1 MLSKW
6 FIIINPGAGN
16 WKVEKEWEAIK
27 RELKEQK
34 ISYDYKFIKR
44 KGHSKE
50 IIKEAIDKGYRK
62 FICVGGDGS
71 IHFAINALLKSGI
84 DDISS
89 IKFAV
94 IPMGTGNDLVKTY
107 NIPKNIKKNIEIIK
121 NEKTVLHDIGK
132 LKIGE
137 EVIYFGNASGIG
149 FDGYVT
155 NKVHKYKDF
164 GASAYLIG
172 AFMGLL
178 GYKRLTMRI
187 EINDTVIEDKI
198 LLLLMGIGKYI
209 GGGMQLTENVDTGDG
224 LFDISLVK
232 KVTLFDLIKNSKRIF
247 NGKAF
252 ESGLI
257 EFYKA
262 PTLKISL
269 LNTNKKCYLQADG
282 ETFEVKDSVV
292 VAKSSKKINFVVA

>member
-6 FIIINPGAGN
+6 FIIVNPGAGN
-16 WKVEKEWEAIK
+16 WKVKKEWETIK
-27 RELKEQK
+27 SELEDQK

-107 NIPKNIKKNIEIIK
+107 HIPKNIKKNVEIIK

-132 LKIGE
+132 LNIGE
-137 EVIYFGNASGIG
+137 EVIYFSNASGIG

-178 GYKRLTMRI
+178 RYRRIKMCI
-187 EINDTVIEDKI
+187 EINNTIIEDKI

-224 LFDISLVK
+224 LFDISLIK
-232 KVTLFDLIKNSKRIF
+232 KVSFLKALKNIKRIF
-247 NGKAF
+247 NGKAS

-262 PTLKISL
+262 STLKISL
-269 LNTNKKCYLQADG
+269 LDTNKKCYLQADG

-292 VAKSSKKINFVVA
+292 IAKSSKKINFVVA

>member
-16 WKVEKEWEAIK
+16 WIVKREWNKVENELIK
-27 RELKEQK
+27 QDV
-34 ISYDYKFIKR
+34 SYDYKFIER
-44 KGHSKE
+44 KGHSLE
-50 IIKEAIDKGYRK
+50 IVKEAIEKGYRK

-71 IHFAINALLKSGI
+71 IHFTINALLKSGI
-84 DDISS
+84 EDISY

-107 NIPKNIKKNIEIIK
+107 HIPKNIKKNIEIIK
-121 NEKTVLHDIGK
+121 KEKTLLHDIGK
-132 LKIGE
+132 MRIGDE
-137 EVIYFGNASGIG
+137 DIYFSNASGIG

-172 AFMGLL
+172 AFMGLSR
-178 GYKRLTMRI
+178 YRRIKMRI
-187 EINDTVIEDKI
+187 EINDTIIEGKI

-209 GGGMQLTENVDTGDG
+209 GGGMQLTENVDTNDG
-224 LFDISLVK
+224 LFDISLIK
-232 KVTLFDLIKNSKRIF
+232 KVSFLKALKNIKRIF
-247 NGKAF
+247 NGKAS

-262 PTLKISL
+262 STVKITLL
-269 LNTNKKCYLQADG
+269 DTRKKCYLQADG
-282 ETFEVKDSVV
+282 ETFEVKNSVV
-292 VAKSSKKINFVVA
+292 IAKSSKKINFVIP